1 MNLNND
7 MITRQFTKYND
18 NKQPPSPQK
27 LDKTIANADK
37 GEEKRKNKKRK
48 KEVVRIEETK
58 TMK

>member
-7 MITRQFTKYND
+7 MITRPFTKYND
-18 NKQPPSPQK
+18 NKQPPSPPK
-27 LDKTIANADK
+27 WIKTTANADK
-37 GEEKRKNKKRK
+37 AEEKRKKKKRK